1 LWLPY
6 LQHSTEQRATTR
18 DCPYGIM
25 SYQPPFTITSEI
37 IDLVSQ
43 ISEKIGE
50 VQRDFSNASPQLRKK
65 NRIKTIT
72 GTLQIEGN
80 TLTEEQV
87 SAILEGKRVIA
98 SVREL
103 AEVKGAI
110 VAYEQLTNLNPLSL
124 DDLLQAHHL
133 MMGDVLNHAGQFREK
148 TVGIY
153 KGKQVVHVAP
163 PAHQVSGLMA
173 ELMQWLQSTDCHPL
187 ISSSIFHYEFEFIHP
202 FVDGNGRMGRLWQ
215 TLILS
220 RWKSLFHDVPLESV
234 IKECQQAYYD
244 ALGQADNSADST
256 AFIVFMLQSI
266 LNTIEQNAP
275 ANALA
280 NVPVNIENLK
290 TPDAVLALITH
301 DPFITR
307 TKLAQLIAKDI
318 RTIARAIKKLQDA
331 GKLQRVGSDKTGHW
345 QIL

>member
-1 LWLPY
+1 
-6 LQHSTEQRATTR
+6 
-18 DCPYGIM
+18 M

-50 VQRDFSNASPQLRKK
+50 VQRDFSSASPQLRKQ

-87 SAILEGKRVIA
+87 SGILEGKRVMA

-110 VAYEQLTNLNPLSL
+110 VAYEQLANLNPLSL
-124 DDLLQAHHL
+124 DDLLQAHNL
-133 MMGDVLNHAGQFREK
+133 MMGDLLNRAGQFREK
-148 TVGIY
+148 SVGIY
-153 KGKQVVHVAP
+153 KGKEVVHVAP

-173 ELMQWLQSTDCHPL
+173 ELVDWLQVTDCHPL

-215 TLILS
+215 TLLLS
-220 RWKSLFHDVPLESV
+220 RWKPLFNTLPLESV
-234 IKECQQAYYD
+234 IKDNQQDYYD
-244 ALGQADNSADST
+244 ALGQADDLADST
-256 AFIVFMLQSI
+256 HFIVFMLQAI
-266 LNTIEQNAP
+266 LKTLDQNVL
-275 ANALA
+275 ANASVNA
-280 NVPVNIENLK
+280 PVNINDLK
-290 TPDAVLALITH
+290 TTDAIIELLKSNPQLTRKEMAELIG
-301 DPFITR
+301 
-307 TKLAQLIAKDI
+307 KDI
-318 RTIARAIKKLQDA
+318 RTIGRAIKTLQESER
-331 GKLQRVGSDKTGHW
+331 LQRVGSDKTGYW